1 LIFTFS
7 IFSRL
12 FKPFRPQPPRINYKI
27 NQQITA
33 PELRVIDEAG
43 ENLGT
48 MPLGEALK
56 LALEKGLDLIEIAS
70 AIVPPVAKIMS
81 FDKFRYQKEKELKKQ
96 KSAQKTSELKQ
107 VQITVKSA
115 KNDLDIRIKKIE
127 EFFKEGHKVEI
138 VLKLFGREKAN
149 KDWARFKMDEFLKM
163 IPVEYKQ
170 LSEAKFAGRG
180 LMVQITKK

>member
-1 LIFTFS
+1 MLVVS
-7 IFSRL
+7 CKLNLYR
-12 FKPFRPQPPRINYKI
+12 PFRPQPPKINYKI
-27 NQQITA
+27 NEQIA
-33 PELRVIDEAG
+33 ALELRVIDDSG

-48 MPLGEALK
+48 MPRDAALK
-56 LALEKGLDLIEIAS
+56 LAKEKELDLIEIAPT
-70 AIVPPVAKIMS
+70 VKPPVAKIMS

-96 KSAQKTSELKQ
+96 KAAQKTSELKQ

-115 KNDLDIRIKKIE
+115 KNDLEVRIKKID

-149 KDWARFKMDEFLKM
+149 KDWARFKLEEFLKM

-170 LSEAKFAGRG
+170 LSEVKFAGRG
-180 LMVQITKK
+180 LMVQIAKK